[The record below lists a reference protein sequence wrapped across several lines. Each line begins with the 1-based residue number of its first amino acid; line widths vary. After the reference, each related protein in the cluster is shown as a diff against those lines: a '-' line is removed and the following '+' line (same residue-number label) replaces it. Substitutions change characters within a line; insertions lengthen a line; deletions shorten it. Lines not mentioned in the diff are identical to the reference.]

1 VISKRELF
9 RKSLKY
15 PDARIAIQTWAETA
29 SQAAWTSLAEIRRSF
44 PATDMIGKLAIF
56 NVKGNS
62 YRLIVRV
69 EFAGQRIYVKEFLT
83 HAEYDKGAWKK
94 WL

>member
-1 VISKRELF
+1 MTARPFTGACARLTKVVSRVN
-9 RKSLKY
+9 R
-15 PDARIAIQTWAETA
+15 DAADT
-29 SQAAWTSLAEIRRSF
+29 
-44 PATDMIGKLAIF
+44 IGKLAIF

-62 YRLIVRV
+62 YRLTVRV

-83 HAEYDKGAWKK
+83 HAEYDKGVWKK